1 MKKLVFASSNQGK
14 IAEMR
19 AIMPAGIQLLTP
31 AELGFT
37 EDIAETGKTFEDNA
51 ALKATAL
58 FEASGIPCFADDSG
72 LEVTALNKAPGVKS
86 ARYAGEPSN
95 AGANN
100 ALLLKQMEG
109 KSNRKARFV
118 CVICLKTADRTF
130 FFEGE
135 VKGHIA
141 EAASGEQGFGYD
153 PLFIPDGY
161 DKTFADLG
169 SNIKNKISHRKM
181 ALNKMLP
188 FLEYL

>member
-1 MKKLVFASSNQGK
+1 MKKLLFASSNPGK

-19 AIMPAGIQLLTP
+19 AIMPAGIELLSP
-31 AELGFT
+31 ADAGFT

-51 ALKATAL
+51 AIKAIAL
-58 FEASGIPCFADDSG
+58 FEATGIPCFADDSG

-86 ARYAGEPSN
+86 ARYAGEPSDP
-95 AGANN
+95 AANN
-100 ALLLKQMEG
+100 TLLLKQLDG

-118 CVICLKTADRTF
+118 CVICLKTAERTF

-141 EAASGEQGFGYD
+141 EEAAGEEGFGYD
-153 PLFIPDGY
+153 PLFIPDAY
-161 DKTFADLG
+161 DKTFAELG
-169 SNIKNKISHRKM
+169 SAIKNKISHRKM